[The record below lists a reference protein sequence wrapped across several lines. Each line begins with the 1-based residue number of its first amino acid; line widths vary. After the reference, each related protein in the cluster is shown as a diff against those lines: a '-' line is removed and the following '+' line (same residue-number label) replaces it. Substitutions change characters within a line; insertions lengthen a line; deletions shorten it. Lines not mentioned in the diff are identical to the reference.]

1 MDQIAANTPTRP
13 DWRWPA
19 KTNRGFTGSPLSIR
33 DIAYIKGMGMRAPA
47 NLVYDVKPG
56 YQRFVARAGVDDEP
70 FRQAPKAR
78 FRATYPSVQFQV

>member
-1 MDQIAANTPTRP
+1 
-13 DWRWPA
+13 
-19 KTNRGFTGSPLSIR
+19 
-33 DIAYIKGMGMRAPA
+33 MRAPA